1 MVTKA
6 LATATKLANLEQLK
20 KERIAKIGADL
31 AQQQTQL
38 LQKRKEELFNI
49 FKACNAMTIDDRLLI
64 GFLKFVKNVDNKNHP
79 FLNELKEVHKKS
91 KMPSK
96 PKSGNVK
103 TD

>member
-1 MVTKA
+1 MATKA
-6 LATATKLANLEQLK
+6 LATATKLANLQQLK
-20 KERIAKIGADL
+20 KERIAKIE
-31 AQQQTQL
+31 AQLETQQSQL

-49 FKACNAMTIDDRLLI
+49 FKACNALTIDDRLLI

-79 FLNELKEVHKKS
+79 ILNEFKNLGDKT

-96 PKSGNVK
+96 PQSGNIK

>member
-1 MVTKA
+1 MVTRT
-6 LATATKLANLEQLK
+6 LATATKLANLQQLK
-20 KERIAKIGADL
+20 KEQIAKIEAQL
-31 AQQQTQL
+31 ANQQTQL

-49 FKACNAMTIDDRLLI
+49 FKACNALTIDDRLLI
-64 GFLKFVKNVDNKNHP
+64 GFLKFVKNSDNKNHP
-79 FLNELKEVHKKS
+79 FLNELKEAHKKS